1 MPALFFPTPD
11 ALRLALTSGLVPPEV
26 ARAPALACTAPA
38 GRAWIEPP
46 EPLARETVAAL
57 ARFGV
62 QVHGAPGVPTRPVG
76 CWAELFPL
84 RAASAPSGGLV
95 LFEVPD
101 RFAPALAARLQRT
114 GAPVGLR
121 LLDAPRGG
129 RAWVVA
135 PNPDAA
141 TRFWLA
147 GAEPTARAFREQQ
160 PNVWV
165 PLDREHPLAA
175 HLAVPT
181 GGVLLCEAGGAFVP
195 VPGSVPEPRAAD
207 LRLPR
212 RAARTPRDPAPRLD
226 ISFRLARAEGGPPE
240 TLWVLT
246 EAERAAFVAF
256 CSGADERLL
265 KRFEVAAIS
274 DDTGEVLVVRR
285 APAADGAAVLPFPD
299 GAFRADE
306 RHAGLFVPVGLALRP
321 AVRARELARALNLSS
336 ERVVWL
342 ERATEAPVARAVAQ
356 DAFGPLLDAMEYTAP
371 VPQPL
376 AADALNP
383 DLFAFERFAVRVE
396 PSVELDDLPE
406 WHEPAPAP
414 EAPRP
419 AAQPGWVAK
428 SLSRVLRWVRRAP
441 AAPSEGP
448 PAVPVPVQPA
458 SRVARQLASADA
470 LLHGN
475 DRAARRQDLESRL
488 LTDAPRLAPDARA
501 ARWAELAGAYSA
513 TGQALDAAVCWA
525 NALWECAAP
534 PREWLEQWAAAECKA
549 ARPGDAGDLERW
561 LGEPGRPGT
570 GRVVAALAALH
581 GFRAPPA
588 PEFVANLPRV
598 LGVLDQQFDDI
609 PARAAWLARLAVAR
623 ATDGDALGLARWRDR
638 LLARLRER
646 GPGLDL
652 DEPSFLRFRG
662 AVPQEQFKRAREW
675 LVRMR
680 EPILKW
686 VARHAAGSSGLH
698 WAGLDAEPDATGE
711 YAQLLLAWGLG
722 VLGERARARD
732 WAARARKAL
741 SSATGPRA
749 DPAGH
754 ALLGDLFLHRV
765 RDAYEGHPPKPQLPD
780 ALQTRLD
787 KLPEFARYSVD
798 RLRQHSRVLQP
809 GAPVSAF
816 RGRDLRAFFG
826 EDQLGDRLAVLSAR
840 SDPGQVNDE
849 ARALL
854 ALATERATPSV
865 VPRVAVALL
874 EVAAHLDEPTRAAL
888 LALAPL
894 ALAWTEE
901 WVRSGR
907 WPENER
913 ADRVLT
919 VQARALEAAF
929 AVAPAEVAA
938 VVLRHLAN
946 GGAPGAALLVA
957 PRAFRAARRHGLLAE
972 AEALAQTL
980 DPARGT
986 DLPASLAP
994 EHAGLAAAWFV
1005 AGDDEAG
1012 NRVLNAAREALF
1024 LSVPGAPADRT
1035 KLATAYA
1042 EALGFAPHG
1051 IALGRLEELFQRLDR
1066 VAVQSSS
1073 NCYYTLYPLHLLD
1086 TVVRAVV
1093 TDDFAI
1099 SPAVRAW
1106 LDDDEFLIRRR
1117 VHRDMAAVLRAD
1129 VC

>member
-1 MPALFFPTPD
+1 
-11 ALRLALTSGLVPPEV
+11 
-26 ARAPALACTAPA
+26 
-38 GRAWIEPP
+38 
-46 EPLARETVAAL
+46 
-57 ARFGV
+57 
-62 QVHGAPGVPTRPVG
+62 
-76 CWAELFPL
+76 
-84 RAASAPSGGLV
+84 
-95 LFEVPD
+95 
-101 RFAPALAARLQRT
+101 
-114 GAPVGLR
+114 
-121 LLDAPRGG
+121 
-129 RAWVVA
+129 
-135 PNPDAA
+135 
-141 TRFWLA
+141 
-147 GAEPTARAFREQQ
+147 
-160 PNVWV
+160 
-165 PLDREHPLAA
+165 
-175 HLAVPT
+175 
-181 GGVLLCEAGGAFVP
+181 
-195 VPGSVPEPRAAD
+195 
-207 LRLPR
+207 
-212 RAARTPRDPAPRLD
+212 
-226 ISFRLARAEGGPPE
+226 
-240 TLWVLT
+240 
-246 EAERAAFVAF
+246 
-256 CSGADERLL
+256 
-265 KRFEVAAIS
+265 
-274 DDTGEVLVVRR
+274 
-285 APAADGAAVLPFPD
+285 
-299 GAFRADE
+299 
-306 RHAGLFVPVGLALRP
+306 
-321 AVRARELARALNLSS
+321 
-336 ERVVWL
+336 
-342 ERATEAPVARAVAQ
+342 
-356 DAFGPLLDAMEYTAP
+356 
-371 VPQPL
+371 
-376 AADALNP
+376 
-383 DLFAFERFAVRVE
+383 
-396 PSVELDDLPE
+396 
-406 WHEPAPAP
+406 
-414 EAPRP
+414 
-419 AAQPGWVAK
+419 
-428 SLSRVLRWVRRAP
+428 
-441 AAPSEGP
+441 
-448 PAVPVPVQPA
+448 
-458 SRVARQLASADA
+458 
-470 LLHGN
+470 
-475 DRAARRQDLESRL
+475 
-488 LTDAPRLAPDARA
+488 
-501 ARWAELAGAYSA
+501 
-513 TGQALDAAVCWA
+513 
-525 NALWECAAP
+525 
-534 PREWLEQWAAAECKA
+534 
-549 ARPGDAGDLERW
+549 
-561 LGEPGRPGT
+561 
-570 GRVVAALAALH
+570 
-581 GFRAPPA
+581 
-588 PEFVANLPRV
+588 
-598 LGVLDQQFDDI
+598 
-609 PARAAWLARLAVAR
+609 
-623 ATDGDALGLARWRDR
+623 
-638 LLARLRER
+638 
-646 GPGLDL
+646 
-652 DEPSFLRFRG
+652 
-662 AVPQEQFKRAREW
+662 VPQEQFKRAREW

-938 VVLRHLAN
+938 VLLRHLAN